1 MSEYTDF
8 KTFLSISSNKLAI
21 YLIETKN
28 HSVLF
33 EKEVDIENN
42 NKKFDTNNLDKF
54 LKENIFNIEKLVKQF
69 VKNIYLIIDIKD
81 LFPVKISIKKN
92 NYGNLITFDSLKYP
106 LNEIKDQCHKTLKN
120 EKIIHMII
128 DNYQID
134 KKDFK
139 FLPKNLNCN
148 DFSLD
153 VTFICLSNKKV
164 KNLEKIFNKYHISI
178 KKIISAKYVREYL
191 GGEDID
197 VFDKTLKIIDGF
209 NENEVI
215 FVEKS
220 SKNKGF
226 FEKFFDF
233 FS

>member
-1 MSEYTDF
+1 MSDITNFE
-8 KTFLSISSNKLAI
+8 TFLFVGDKKLIISVKQINNSNSLYQEEFILKNELPELDLE
-21 YLIETKN
+21 LIDNFLNN
-28 HSVLF
+28 H
-33 EKEVDIENN
+33 
-42 NKKFDTNNLDKF
+42 
-54 LKENIFNIEKLVKQF
+54 IFKIEKLIKNF

-81 LFPVKISIKKN
+81 LFPVKISIKKK

-120 EKIIHMII
+120 EKIIHMLI

-139 FLPKNLNCN
+139 LLPKNLNCN
-148 DFSLD
+148 NFSLD
-153 VTFICLSNKKV
+153 VTFICLSNKKI

-197 VFDKTLKIIDGF
+197 IFDKTLKMIDGF
-209 NENEVI
+209 NENEVR

-226 FEKFFDF
+226 FEKFFNF